1 MKEDMVPPHHDD
13 YNLNLHNVN
22 ENTFIKWL
30 LYARVVYTNNKA
42 EQKSLKLILICRHVH
57 FPFVKVFALSV
68 QCKVM

>member
-1 MKEDMVPPHHDD
+1 MMNKRGYGSPHHDD

-42 EQKSLKLILICRHVH
+42 EQKSLT
-57 FPFVKVFALSV
+57 
-68 QCKVM
+68 